1 MMDDFW
7 PNYQGSLTDALRGL
21 RVSSRNGGCLDT
33 AQALVDL
40 CAWARDV
47 RSADRTIIFAGNGG
61 SAGFASHMAVDW
73 TKNAGVR
80 AMACSDTAL
89 LTAIANDYGYDR
101 VFSQSVAWYG
111 RKGDLLVT
119 ISSSG
124 ESPNVVRAIAAARD
138 AEMRVVTLSGMKPDN
153 ESRKSGDLNF
163 YVPAWSYGIVECSHQ
178 VLLHAWLDRYMAV
191 PACSEPASPA
201 AT

>member
-1 MMDDFW
+1 MDDFW
-7 PNYQGSLTDALRGL
+7 PHYQRTLTGALRGL
-21 RVSSRNGGCLDT
+21 EVRSRGGGHLDPSE
-33 AQALVDL
+33 ALADL

-47 RSADRTIIFAGNGG
+47 RAADGTIMFTGNGG

-80 AMACSDTAL
+80 AMACNDTAL
-89 LTAIANDYGYDR
+89 LTAVANDHGYDR
-101 VFSQSVAWYG
+101 VFSDPVTWYG

-124 ESPNVVRAIAAARD
+124 SSPNVVRAIAAARD
-138 AEMRVVTLSGMKPDN
+138 TGMRVVTFSGMKPDN

-178 VLLHAWLDRYMAV
+178 VLLHAWLDCYMNGADR
-191 PACSEPASPA
+191 
-201 AT
+201 